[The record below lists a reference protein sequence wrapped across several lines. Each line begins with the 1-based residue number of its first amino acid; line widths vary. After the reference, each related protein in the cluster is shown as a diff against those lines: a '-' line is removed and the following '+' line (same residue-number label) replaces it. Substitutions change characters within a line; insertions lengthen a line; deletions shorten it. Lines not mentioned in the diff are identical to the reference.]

1 MSVYNELSA
10 KNLDLLFCAMEWI
23 SLYWIGLWSKR
34 APTRKVL
41 WTSSRWLNRLL
52 YYFCIVPFGLW
63 PRIPLRFKT
72 YWLVRTFKFF
82 PWILP
87 NWFKPSFFFKKK
99 DSSSQ
104 DCEDRRNLK
113 KTCAIWAK
121 KYCKTSQ
128 FVKKHCKKSCGL
140 CPSKYSRPTEF
151 GQRRQFLRKG
161 AKFC

>member
-87 NWFKPSFFFKKK
+87 NWFKPSFFFKKRLILARLRGQK
-99 DSSSQ
+99 KPQENLCDLGKEILQ
-104 DCEDRRNLK
+104 DEPICQETLQE
-113 KTCAIWAK
+113 ILW
-121 KYCKTSQ
+121 
-128 FVKKHCKKSCGL
+128 FVPK
-140 CPSKYSRPTEF
+140 
-151 GQRRQFLRKG
+151 
-161 AKFC
+161 